1 MNTDTCDSCTDTKET
16 NIYSLGSELF
26 VWCESCADESAT
38 ISNFAAIETRAE
50 FIAWLSKNMPE
61 ASLHELDGEIIIHT
75 GLEVTMGDY
84 LSPIG
89 EE

>member
-1 MNTDTCDSCTDTKET
+1 MN
-16 NIYSLGSELF
+16 NL
-26 VWCESCADESAT
+26 
-38 ISNFAAIETRAE
+38 AAIETRAE
-50 FIAWLSKNMPE
+50 FITWLSKNMSG

-89 EE
+89 EEESK